1 MNWCC
6 PCRERTVA
14 VCEISAPS
22 KLGRALIGLQTEPE
36 RVWQRAE
43 DDVQE
48 LHGFSVQPDQQVL
61 YGCVHMSRISDCMA
75 FYPQYVYFVA
85 ITDLTP
91 DLSRDSR
98 PHAVNAKGKSQCRSL
113 FSLHTHTLR
122 TPRDW
127 RDYPHQT
134 YLHVAVGT
142 PSGGCRLVA
151 LLALLPFRL
160 LFQMF
165 MQGSIRTPRSFLM
178 RCAVCGVEC

>member
-1 MNWCC
+1 
-6 PCRERTVA
+6 
-14 VCEISAPS
+14 
-22 KLGRALIGLQTEPE
+22 
-36 RVWQRAE
+36 
-43 DDVQE
+43 
-48 LHGFSVQPDQQVL
+48 
-61 YGCVHMSRISDCMA
+61 MA

-142 PSGGCRLVA
+142 LQVGCIVGIASIPLIVSNVHARLHTYA
-151 LLALLPFRL
+151 PLL
-160 LFQMF
+160 
-165 MQGSIRTPRSFLM
+165 SY
-178 RCAVCGVEC
+178 AVCGVEC